1 MLSTEMRCNVPLL
14 NLQVIFGTFY
24 AKGHLSGHALG
35 IPGITGMSF
44 LFKKSVMDELGGLAH
59 FANTVAEDTLISKAV
74 LAHGYQ
80 IEFSSQP
87 AWQNP
92 PPAVSLRN
100 YHARNVRYNCCYF

>member
-1 MLSTEMRCNVPLL
+1 LYV
-14 NLQVIFGTFY
+14 QVIFGTFY
-24 AKGHLSGHALG
+24 GKAHVGGHALG

-44 LFKKSVMDELGGLAH
+44 LFKKSVMDEMGGLAQ
-59 FANTVAEDTLISKAV
+59 FANTVAEDALISKAV

-92 PPAVSLRN
+92 PPAVSLGN
-100 YHARNVRYNCCYF
+100 IHARNVRYDYCCTKVPHHRNA